1 MKKIKAVLVI
11 SVCITCGCFY
21 LNSCSNS
28 VNENEEEQTLDSET
42 NQDVYSESSSR
53 CILGHNGGTTFN
65 RPSKESSLS
74 NH

>member
-11 SVCITCGCFY
+11 SVCITFGCFY

-28 VNENEEEQTLDSET
+28 VNENEEEQTLNSET
-42 NQDVYSESSSR
+42 NHDVDSTSSSH
-53 CILGHNGGTTFN
+53 CILGHHGGSTGN
-65 RPSKESSLS
+65 RPSKGFGLS